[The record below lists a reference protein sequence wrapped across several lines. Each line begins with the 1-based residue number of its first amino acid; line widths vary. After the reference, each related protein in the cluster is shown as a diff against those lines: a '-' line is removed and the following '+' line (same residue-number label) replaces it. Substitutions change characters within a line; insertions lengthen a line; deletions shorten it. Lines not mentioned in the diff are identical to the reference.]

1 MWKRKKKNKCSN
13 RNEHK
18 LPPANANGIDHSETQ
33 TPGPKLRKP
42 YGRAGM
48 SASACLCRRSKHKKN
63 EYGVKMSIR
72 ANAGIMKDENE
83 REQKY
88 GNGRKR
94 ISAATGMSIN
104 FHQLTQT
111 VLTIPKLKRPARSC
125 ASLTAGPAC
134 LHLPAYADVQNI
146 KKMNM
151 A

>member
-18 LPPANANGIDHSETQ
+18 LPPANANGINHSETQ

-72 ANAGIMKDENE
+72 ANAGIRMKDGNRSKAGRKRDGIGEKSEIRANAGIRMKDENRSKTGRSGAGLGENRKQE
-83 REQKY
+83 RM
-88 GNGRKR
+88 R
-94 ISAATGMSIN
+94 
-104 FHQLTQT
+104 
-111 VLTIPKLKRPARSC
+111 V
-125 ASLTAGPAC
+125 
-134 LHLPAYADVQNI
+134 
-146 KKMNM
+146 
-151 A
+151 

>member
-1 MWKRKKKNKCSN
+1 MR
-13 RNEHK
+13 
-18 LPPANANGIDHSETQ
+18 
-33 TPGPKLRKP
+33 
-42 YGRAGM
+42 
-48 SASACLCRRSKHKKN
+48 
-63 EYGVKMSIR
+63 IR
-72 ANAGIMKDENE
+72 VKDENE

-125 ASLTAGPAC
+125 ASLTAGAVC
-134 LHLPAYADVQNI
+134 LYLPAYVNGISHFELQTPGPKLRKPYGRDGMPASTCLCKRSKH